1 MGEDRGNRLK
11 FRAPSPV
18 PGNSKTPDIN
28 LILSRW
34 QIGCRITP
42 QLMEKTKEA
51 LQILEEIRN
60 AAETD
65 KRYTNVRYQGKA
77 SREMMRD
84 AELMRSE
91 SMLHAVEVTRLLI
104 LRAFEQDDPQVLH
117 LAVSAAWVMKDHI
130 LERGF
135 FRLDEPKTP
144 VAFSP
149 IRKIE
154 QDPETKEGWA
164 KGLRQR
170 IERTYRQF
178 IYEPLVKPCKDMGI
192 LLCPFEQFGEGTPMP
207 PVLTISNA

>member
-1 MGEDRGNRLK
+1 MGENRGKQLK
-11 FRAPSPV
+11 CRALCPI
-18 PGNSKTPDIN
+18 PGNSKTLDIN

-34 QIGCRITP
+34 QIGCMITP

-51 LQILEEIRN
+51 LLIIEEVRN

-65 KRYTNVRYQGKA
+65 RRNTNVRYQGKA

-91 SMLHAVEVTRLLI
+91 SMLHAVDVTRSLI
-104 LRAFEQDDPQVLH
+104 LKAFEQDDPQVLH

-154 QDPETKEGWA
+154 PDPEYMELLAT
-164 KGLRQR
+164 GLRKR
-170 IERTYRQF
+170 IEKTYCRF
-178 IYEPLVKPCKDMGI
+178 IYEPLAKTCKDMGI
-192 LLCPFEQFGEGTPMP
+192 LLCHFEQFGEGTPMP